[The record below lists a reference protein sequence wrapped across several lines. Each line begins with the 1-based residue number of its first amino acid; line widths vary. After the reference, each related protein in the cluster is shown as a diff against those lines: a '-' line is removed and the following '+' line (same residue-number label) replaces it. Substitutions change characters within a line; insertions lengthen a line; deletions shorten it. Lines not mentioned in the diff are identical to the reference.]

1 LIVLWARGI
10 LKLIKKIP
18 EQEIDYSNMTS
29 PPVSQANL
37 TIPNF
42 ITLLRILLTP
52 LFIIFLIQGAYHKA
66 LFVFLL
72 AGLSDLADG
81 LIART
86 WHQKSRLGS
95 YLDPLADKVLVCTAL
110 IMLIP
115 LGRLPAWV
123 ALLIL
128 CREMIVTGLRG
139 IAATTG
145 IVVSASGM
153 GKIKSIIQYIG
164 LGTLIFPLDLL
175 PLPFL
180 HRLGL
185 MIVYVSVVV
194 TIWSGVDYFLKLKD
208 LFLAPPA
215 SR

>member
-1 LIVLWARGI
+1 MNPI
-10 LKLIKKIP
+10 L
-18 EQEIDYSNMTS
+18 
-29 PPVSQANL
+29 NL
-37 TIPNF
+37 PNTITAVRF
-42 ITLLRILLTP
+42 
-52 LFIIFLIQGAYHKA
+52 FLAA
-66 LFVFLL
+66 LL
-72 AGLSDLADG
+72 AIMLMVEQTMWFGFLTWIVFTVAASSDWVDG
-81 LIART
+81 YFARRY
-86 WHQKSRLGS
+86 KSETVLGRLM
-95 YLDPLADKVLVCTAL
+95 DPLADKVLVTTAL

-128 CREMIVTGLRG
+128 CREMIITGLRG

-164 LGTLIFPLDLL
+164 VGTLIFPLDLL

-185 MIVYVSVVV
+185 MIVYVSLVVA
-194 TIWSGVDYFLKLKD
+194 IWSGIDYFLKLKD
-208 LFLAPPA
+208 LFLSPPA